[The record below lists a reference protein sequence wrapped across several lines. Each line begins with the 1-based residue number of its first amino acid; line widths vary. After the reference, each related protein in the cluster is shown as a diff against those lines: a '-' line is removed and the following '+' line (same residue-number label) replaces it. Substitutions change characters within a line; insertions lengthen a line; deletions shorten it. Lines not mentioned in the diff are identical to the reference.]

1 MKSVLAL
8 VLTLTGSLMGAA
20 CRQDDANASGK
31 QSKST
36 AQPTASPAV
45 APVAVSVMAVD
56 PKAKT
61 ITIREITAV
70 PAPPGR
76 PVEITLPVPE
86 TATGQTLGDTKAG
99 DEVNVTCAVKPTVHP
114 QAGVPVVLTD
124 CLEVVKI
131 ERK

>member
-8 VLTLTGSLMGAA
+8 VLTLTGSLMVAA
-20 CRQDDANASGK
+20 CRQDDANASAAQRK
-31 QSKST
+31 AT
-36 AQPTASPAV
+36 AKPTASPAV
-45 APVAVSVMAVD
+45 APVAVSVLAVD
-56 PKAKT
+56 PMAKT
-61 ITIREITAV
+61 MTIREITAV

-86 TATGQTLGDTKAG
+86 TATGQKLGDTKAG

>member
-8 VLTLTGSLMGAA
+8 VLTLTGSLMVAG
-20 CRQDDANASGK
+20 CREDDANASAE
-31 QSKST
+31 QSKSS
-36 AQPTASPAV
+36 AKPTAV

-56 PKAKT
+56 PTAKT

-70 PAPPGR
+70 PAPPGK

-86 TATGQTLGDTKAG
+86 TATGQKLGDTKAG
-99 DEVNVTCAVKPTVHP
+99 EEVNVTCVVKPTVHP

-131 ERK
+131 ERR

>member
-8 VLTLTGSLMGAA
+8 VLTLTGSLMVAA
-20 CRQDDANASGK
+20 CHENDANASAE
-31 QSKST
+31 QRKST
-36 AQPTASPAV
+36 AKPTARPAV

-56 PKAKT
+56 PAAKT
-61 ITIREITAV
+61 ITVREITAV
-70 PAPPGR
+70 PAPPGK

-86 TATGQTLGDTKAG
+86 TATGQKLGDTKAG

>member
-20 CRQDDANASGK
+20 CRQDDANASSE
-31 QSKST
+31 QRKST
-36 AQPTASPAV
+36 ARSTASPAV

-56 PKAKT
+56 PTAKT
-61 ITIREITAV
+61 ITVREITAV
-70 PAPPGR
+70 PAPPGK

-86 TATGQTLGDTKAG
+86 TASGQKLGDTKAG

-124 CLEVVKI
+124 CLKVVKI

>member
-1 MKSVLAL
+1 MKPALTVVLI
-8 VLTLTGSLMGAA
+8 LTGSAMVAG
-20 CRQDDANASGK
+20 CREDDARASAEQR
-31 QSKST
+31 QST
-36 AQPTASPAV
+36 TPAASPAL

-56 PKAKT
+56 PVTKT
-61 ITIREITAV
+61 ITVREITAV
-70 PAPPGR
+70 PAPPGK

-86 TATGQTLGDTKAG
+86 TATGQKLGDTKAG

-131 ERK
+131 EGR

>member
-8 VLTLTGSLMGAA
+8 VLTLTGSLMVGA
-20 CRQDDANASGK
+20 CHQDDANASAAQRTPAGK
-31 QSKST
+31 TT
-36 AQPTASPAV
+36 ARPSV
-45 APVAVSVMAVD
+45 APVAVSVLAVD
-56 PKAKT
+56 PAAKT

-86 TATGQTLGDTKAG
+86 TATGQKLGDTKAG
-99 DEVNVTCAVKPTVHP
+99 DEVNMTCAVKPTVHP

-124 CLEVVKI
+124 CLAVVKI
-131 ERK
+131 ERR